1 MLEKKCDDCGDTALT
16 WSGHWYYCF
25 QCWMKRYGPQ
35 SKRYKNE
42 EVSRVRW

>member
-1 MLEKKCDDCGDTALT
+1 MIEKKCDDCGDTALT
-16 WSGHWYYCF
+16 WCGQWYYCF

-42 EVSRVRW
+42 NVSRVRR